1 MVKNLKISI
10 FTILVLTLL
19 LVLHL
24 WGMAEHLYVEY
35 WFYDII
41 LHFLGGAGV
50 AVSIL
55 CISKLLNI
63 PLIKS
68 NMINI
73 IYLTFIAG
81 VAWELFELYYD
92 IAGHVFGTFE
102 YNSDTVKD
110 LIMDSLGGAAIVLI
124 YRKK

>member
-1 MVKNLKISI
+1 
-10 FTILVLTLL
+10 
-19 LVLHL
+19 
-24 WGMAEHLYVEY
+24 MAEHLYVEY

-63 PLIKS
+63 RSIER
-68 NMINI
+68 NTVRI

-81 VAWELFELYYD
+81 IAWELFELYYD
-92 IAGHVFGTFE
+92 IAGHVFGTLE
-102 YNSDTVKD
+102 YNSDTIKD
-110 LIMDSLGGAAIVLI
+110 LIMDSLGGAFIVLI
-124 YRKK
+124 FRKK